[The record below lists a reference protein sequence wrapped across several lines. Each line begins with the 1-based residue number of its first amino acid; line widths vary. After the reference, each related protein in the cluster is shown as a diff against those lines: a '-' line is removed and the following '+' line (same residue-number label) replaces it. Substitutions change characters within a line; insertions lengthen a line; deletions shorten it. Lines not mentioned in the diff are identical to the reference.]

1 MKTWYLSG
9 HPVHGGDWNF
19 KEKVKKPKVS
29 GGKKHALV
37 LASIRK
43 NQTGKKKKEKENVEP
58 FDSSLR
64 KVGRSGSTLSL
75 CM

>member
-29 GGKKHALV
+29 GGKKSILWFWP
-37 LASIRK
+37 ASERIR
-43 NQTGKKKKEKENVEP
+43 QEKKEKENVEP

-64 KVGRSGSTLSL
+64 KVGRSSSTL
-75 CM
+75 